1 MLIKLEI
8 VSLEKKI
15 FEGMINSVIL
25 PTPLG
30 ETGILPLHI
39 PLVTSLVP
47 GELRINHQ
55 DRTDYLAVSGGFAE
69 VHPDRVLVLV
79 DAAEH
84 AEEIDLQTAEE
95 ARKKAV
101 ETMKKAGI
109 QKEAFEEAAAE
120 LRRSLVRLKVARKKR
135 KRGQF

>member
-1 MLIKLEI
+1 MKQIKLEI
-8 VSLEKKI
+8 ISLEKKI
-15 FEGMINSVIL
+15 FEGMVNSIIL

-39 PLVTSLVP
+39 PLITSLIS

-55 DRTDYLAVSGGFAE
+55 DRTDYLAVSGGFTE

-84 AEEIDLQTAEE
+84 AEEIDLQKAEE
-95 ARKKAV
+95 ARKQAV
-101 ETMKKAGI
+101 ETMKKAGLK
-109 QKEAFEEAAAE
+109 KEAFEEAATE
-120 LRRSLVRLKVARKKR
+120 LRRSLIQLKVAKR
-135 KRGQF
+135 KRKTI